1 MGEDPSAIRHEIEHT
16 RTQMGDTVE
25 ALGYKADVPSRTRD
39 KASSLK
45 QKITGATPDTDDI
58 KGGARQ
64 AVGVAQENPLGLAV
78 AAAGVGFIAGM
89 LIPSTRVEDRT
100 LGPVKAQALETGQ
113 EALERGKDVAQ
124 QAAESAMETAKEAG
138 QEQAQEMGK
147 STQEN
152 ASEAAQQASQ
162 AATSSSSSGGRAPSN
177 APSRAATRGQGRTR
191 KSTANG
197 QTKNPNV

>member
-39 KASSLK
+39 KASSMTSSVK
-45 QKITGATPDTDDI
+45 QKITGATPDTGDI

-64 AVGVAQENPLGLAV
+64 AVGIAQENPLGLAV

-89 LIPSTRVEDRT
+89 VIPSTRVEDRT

-138 QEQAQEMGK
+138 QEQAQEMTGG
-147 STQEN
+147 SQQSGSDTTE
-152 ASEAAQQASQ
+152 QASQ
-162 AATSSSSSGGRAPSN
+162 GATSSSSSSSSSSPSATQSQSRKTTNGRGKSNPS
-177 APSRAATRGQGRTR
+177 
-191 KSTANG
+191 
-197 QTKNPNV
+197 V